1 MLKSRSEC
9 EEVIGGG
16 QARVE
21 CITQDTG
28 SSKLSV
34 QTDTS
39 GHRYFMAGKS
49 DTSRVAGPV
58 KIQTRLLSQLNHKVG
73 SPSLPLSS

>member
-9 EEVIGGG
+9 EENFGG

-21 CITQDTG
+21 CVTQDTA
-28 SSKLSV
+28 SSLLSV

-39 GHRYFMAGKS
+39 GHRYF
-49 DTSRVAGPV
+49 VAGESV
-58 KIQTRLLSQLNHKVG
+58 TRHV
-73 SPSLPLSS
+73 

>member
-9 EEVIGGG
+9 EEASGG

-21 CITQDTG
+21 CVTQDTA
-28 SSKLSV
+28 SSLLSV

-39 GHRYFMAGKS
+39 GHRYFIAGES
-49 DTSRVAGPV
+49 HASRVV
-58 KIQTRLLSQLNHKVG
+58 TMSRLSRTRPRTRHQPHDHSRH
-73 SPSLPLSS
+73 

>member
-9 EEVIGGG
+9 EDIMGG

-21 CITQDTG
+21 CVTQDTAF
-28 SSKLSV
+28 SKLSV

-39 GHRYFMAGKS
+39 GHRYFMAGK
-49 DTSRVAGPV
+49 T
-58 KIQTRLLSQLNHKVG
+58 
-73 SPSLPLSS
+73 

>member
-39 GHRYFMAGKS
+39 GHRYFMAGES
-49 DTSRVAGPV
+49 DTVSRVV
-58 KIQTRLLSQLNHKVG
+58 YLSRLSRTRPRTGHQPHDHSRH
-73 SPSLPLSS
+73 

>member
-9 EEVIGGG
+9 EDVTGGG
-16 QARVE
+16 ARVE
-21 CITQDTG
+21 CVTPDTA
-28 SSKLSV
+28 SSQLSV

-49 DTSRVAGPV
+49 LTSRVV
-58 KIQTRLLSQLNHKVG
+58 
-73 SPSLPLSS
+73 

>member
-49 DTSRVAGPV
+49 DTSRVV
-58 KIQTRLLSQLNHKVG
+58 YLSRLSRTRPRTGHQPHDHSRH
-73 SPSLPLSS
+73 